1 MIKRLL
7 GSKLFRAGLIVTA
20 VAYLPLLS
28 IILAAKVGLL
38 KDPNPNPIGP
48 GLLAFTLSWVGLG
61 LMIAGALKTLRAPAN
76 PT

>member
-1 MIKRLL
+1 MLKRLL
-7 GSKLFRAGLIVTA
+7 ASKLFRAGLIVTA
-20 VAYLPLLS
+20 AAYLPLIL

-61 LMIAGALKTLRAPAN
+61 LMIVGAVKARIAPL
-76 PT
+76 PQS

>member
-1 MIKRLL
+1 MFKRLL
-7 GSKLFRAGLIVTA
+7 ASKLFRAGLIVTA
-20 VAYLPLLS
+20 VAYLPLIL

-61 LMIAGALKTLRAPAN
+61 LMVAGALKARFSPPPQA
-76 PT
+76 

>member
-20 VAYLPLLS
+20 AAYLPLTL
-28 IILAAKVGLL
+28 IILAAKAGLL

-48 GLLAFTLSWVGLG
+48 GLLAFTFSWVGLG
-61 LMIAGALKTLRAPAN
+61 LMIAGAVKARFAP
-76 PT
+76 PPQS